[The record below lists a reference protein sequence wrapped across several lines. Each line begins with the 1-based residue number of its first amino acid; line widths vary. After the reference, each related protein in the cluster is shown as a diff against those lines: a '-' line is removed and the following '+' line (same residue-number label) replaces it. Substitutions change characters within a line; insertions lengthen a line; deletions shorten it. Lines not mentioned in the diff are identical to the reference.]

1 MTNQIFLFSH
11 QDDEIAIFKTIK
23 DSINSNKKTF
33 IFYLTNGNASKF
45 ENPNLILKR
54 ENESK
59 TVLKKLG
66 VSSDNIFFLGKRL
79 DINSYNLVNHLEKVY
94 GELTNIISSFDGE
107 STIYTHAWEG
117 GNIDHDSSYVIALKL
132 MRSNLKIVN
141 GFQFPFYNSYNMP
154 FNFYRVFFP
163 IKENG
168 QAINPK
174 ISYNEKVQFI
184 KYLFYYPSQIKIWIG
199 LYPFIIL
206 KIFRNNYNY
215 LQKIDKKIKLNKPH
229 KNSLWYEKLK
239 FTSFDKIIV
248 IFSSFLS

>member
-33 IFYLTNGNASKF
+33 IFYLTNGNVSKF
-45 ENPNLILKR
+45 ENTSFILKR

-59 TVLKKLG
+59 RVLKKLG
-66 VSSDNIFFLGKRL
+66 LSTHNIFFLGKKL
-79 DINSYNLVNHLEKVY
+79 KINSYNLINNLEKVY
-94 GELTNIISSFDGE
+94 QELTNFINNIDGE
-107 STIYTHAWEG
+107 TTIYTHAWEG

-132 MRSNLKIVN
+132 MRNNPKIIN
-141 GFQFPFYNSYNMP
+141 AYQFPFYNSYNMS

-174 ISYNEKVQFI
+174 ISYNEKIQFI
-184 KYLFYYPSQIKIWIG
+184 KYLFYYPTQIKIWIG
-199 LYPFIIL
+199 LYPFIIFKIL
-206 KIFRNNYNY
+206 KNNYNY
-215 LQKIDKKIKLNKPH
+215 LQKIDKKIQLEKPH
-229 KNSLWYEKLK
+229 KNSLWYEKQK
-239 FTSFDKIIV
+239 FITFNEIIV
-248 IFSSFLS
+248 LFNSFLS